1 VNSQTAYHSMTVVSA
16 ADTGFLAQFE
26 NCLLPENEWSHLAHI
41 RVAWACLALTS
52 FDVAIERIKH
62 GILQYNTRVLG
73 RRHKY
78 HETVTI
84 AFARIVASRMLAGE
98 SWEDFHLRID
108 DIVDPDKPILARYY
122 SRELL
127 ASEEAR
133 HSFVGPDIDLLPEID

>member
-1 VNSQTAYHSMTVVSA
+1 MTVVSD

-26 NCLLPENEWSHLAHI
+26 NCLLPESEWSHLAHV
-41 RVAWACLALTS
+41 RVAWICLALTS

-62 GILQYNTRVLG
+62 GILQYNTEVLR

-108 DIVDPDKPILARYY
+108 DIVDPDKPILAGYY

-133 HSFVGPDIDLLPEID
+133 HSFVGADIVHLPELD